1 MARKHSFIDSSRAP
15 EKPESTR
22 KIFIKTIWPFLV
34 IIGVLLGAMAISL
47 ELTSSVRA
55 YVGAE
60 SLWSKSQKQAVIHLM
75 SYVSNGEEK
84 EYQDFRHALSIPL
97 GDNKARL
104 AMEKETPD
112 LAEAA
117 RGFLDGGNHTDDV
130 EGMVRLFLLFGHT
143 SLMDQSI
150 KAWRLADEQIFILL
164 NRAEAMHSSKRNGSL
179 DAAEQKAFDQELFA
193 INSTIGI
200 HEEAFSRAIGE
211 SSIRANKLIVST
223 LVFLTLLLFP
233 IGLAFTY
240 RLVKLRQSAMDEVA
254 KERGMLL
261 TLIDTLP
268 DLVWLKDKN
277 GNYLGCNTRFEK
289 FFGAPQEE
297 IIGKTD
303 YDFVSRELAD
313 SFRDHDRKAMERNR
327 PSVNE
332 EEVVFSSDGHREL
345 LETTKVP
352 IRDASGELIGVLGI
366 GHDITANRS
375 AEKAAEN
382 HRRDLEDKVQ
392 ERTAALFIAKE
403 AAESANV
410 AKSAFLANMSHE
422 IRTPLNGIMGM
433 TYIMRRSGMPAEQA
447 ERLDKIEQSSQ
458 HLLEL
463 INSILDL
470 SKIEAGK
477 FSVEEI
483 DVNIG
488 SITANVISIV
498 TERAQAKNIALTIE
512 KETLP
517 RHLIGDP
524 TRIQQ
529 ALLNYVTNAIK
540 FTEAGKVTLRT
551 GIVEEA
557 PDSVLLRFEVEDT
570 GIGISAETVP
580 RLFTSFE
587 QADSSTTRK
596 YGGTGLG
603 LAITRR
609 LAELMGG
616 EAGVA
621 STVGVGSCFWFTVRM
636 KKEAVATDSAPSDT
650 CDNEKQLN
658 ERCAGRRV
666 LIVDDEPINRE
677 IAQMLLDDAGL
688 QTDVAENG
696 AEALTKARE
705 AAYDLVLM
713 DMQMPNVDGLEATRQ
728 LRQTTAYRHTPIIA
742 MTANAFSEDRHR
754 CLDAGMNDFLTKPFV
769 PDNLYRML
777 LKWLDHDNS

>member
-1 MARKHSFIDSSRAP
+1 MIRKSPPPDSGRTSS
-15 EKPESTR
+15 KPEATS

-34 IIGVLLGAMAISL
+34 IIGILLGAMAISL

-75 SYVSNGEEK
+75 SYVSSGDEK
-84 EYQDFRHALSIPL
+84 EYQDFLHALSIPL
-97 GDNKARL
+97 GDNRARL
-104 AMEKETPD
+104 AMEEETPD
-112 LAEAA
+112 ISEAE
-117 RGFLDGGNHTDDV
+117 RGFIDGGNHPDDV
-130 EGMVRLFLLFGHT
+130 GGMIRLFLFFEHT
-143 SLMDQSI
+143 PLMNQSI

-164 NRAEAMHSSKRNGSL
+164 NRAEAMHLSMRKNGM
-179 DAAEQKAFDQELFA
+179 DPAAKAVFDQDLFA
-193 INSTIGI
+193 INSTISI

-211 SSIRANKLIVST
+211 ASIKTNKLII
-223 LVFLTLLLFP
+223 LLLLFLTLLLFP
-233 IGLAFTY
+233 IGLSFTY

-254 KERGMLL
+254 KERGMLR

-268 DLVWLKDKN
+268 DLVWLKDER
-277 GNYLGCNTRFEK
+277 GSYLGCNSRFEK
-289 FFGAPQEE
+289 FFGARQED

-313 SFRDHDRKAMERNR
+313 SFRANDRKAMESNS
-327 PSVNE
+327 PSINE

-352 IRDASGELIGVLGI
+352 IRDSSGELIGVLGI
-366 GHDITANRS
+366 GHDITATRL

-382 HRRDLEDKVQ
+382 HRRELEDKVQ
-392 ERTAALFIAKE
+392 ERTAALSIAKE

-433 TYIMRRSGMPAEQA
+433 TYIMRRSGIPPEQV

-477 FSVEEI
+477 FAVEEI
-483 DVNIG
+483 DVNLD

-498 TERAQAKNIALTIE
+498 TERAQAKNISLIIE
-512 KETLP
+512 KGALP
-517 RHLIGDP
+517 CHLIGDP

-540 FTEAGKVTLRT
+540 FTEAGMVTVRT
-551 GIVEEA
+551 GVAEDA

-570 GIGISAETVP
+570 GIGISAETLR

-616 EAGVA
+616 EAGVE
-621 STVGVGSCFWFTVRM
+621 STEGVGSCFWFTVRM
-636 KKEAVATDSAPSDT
+636 KKEAAMAGAVPAATT
-650 CDNEKQLN
+650 DNEKLLN
-658 ERCAGRRV
+658 ERCAGRWV

-688 QTDVAENG
+688 RTDIAEHG
-696 AEALTKARE
+696 AEALSKARE
-705 AAYDLVLM
+705 ATYDLILM

-769 PDNLYRML
+769 PDSLYRML
-777 LKWLDHDNS
+777 LKWLDRDNG